1 MKPEDIGGRGGNGQV
16 QRTTSEMEAGSG
28 DTFPAR
34 KTSSGNGG
42 GLVVASSGGRLAM
55 RRNVSRGNLIADRAE
70 SKVLVIYAGGTIGM
84 IRNETGG
91 KSAAN

>member
-1 MKPEDIGGRGGNGQV
+1 MKPEDIGSRNGQLQRTQSDMESHSAAQKTGNG
-16 QRTTSEMEAGSG
+16 AGSLAV
-28 DTFPAR
+28 P
-34 KTSSGNGG
+34 SSG
-42 GLVVASSGGRLAM
+42 SRLSM

-91 KSAAN
+91 KWCLN

>member
-1 MKPEDIGGRGGNGQV
+1 MKPEEIGGRGGNGLV
-16 QRTTSEMEAGSG
+16 QRTTSETEAGSG

-34 KTSSGNGG
+34 KTSSGNGAGGG
-42 GLVVASSGGRLAM
+42 GLVVASAGGRLAM
-55 RRNVSRGNLIADRAE
+55 RRNVSRGNLMADRAE

-91 KSAAN
+91 E